1 MFARLLQNSP
11 IWAKAFAASVVLFVC
26 LGALGATAYLT
37 LDKSARGLTTLRD
50 TNLPRQNA
58 VAELT
63 HDIIATHVK
72 LFRHVTWG
80 SNSVNSALLLGLSRE
95 IRADLTALKS
105 RVGSLVAQ
113 PNLALRER
121 QDWIAL
127 QIKWEKYDRAARDT
141 LDVAA
146 TDAPMATMML
156 GGTDDDFQ
164 QLANELH
171 NLSAWVTERTRSVT
185 GTLADEAESRKKMI
199 AVGGLAGGLVS
210 ILVTLLVA
218 GSIVRPIRSVTRA
231 MSQISRG
238 NTDLDL
244 DRRDRRDEIGQMIN
258 AVVSYRDRL
267 QQQKDE
273 LHTQNMRFDTA
284 LNNMSQG
291 LAMFDARQR
300 LVVCND
306 EYIAIYA
313 WAEGFLQPG
322 MTLQEIL
329 EDRVRSGLM
338 SNESLDRIRG
348 TAAAGTGDG
357 KKGAFYCQLNDGR
370 CIAVVARPMLDGG
383 TVTTHEDVTERRR
396 AETQIAYMAHHD
408 ALTGLANRILL
419 RERIQAALSAGPDRQ
434 LAVFCLDLDR
444 FKAVNDTL
452 GHPVGDAVLRMA
464 ANRLNACIRE
474 TDTAARLGGDE
485 FAIVAALAPLD
496 ASALAARIVEAIS
509 QPYDL
514 DGHRIEIGIS
524 IGIALAPGDGND
536 PDELLKNAD
545 LALYR
550 AKAQGRNTHRFFE
563 PDEDLCLTERYK
575 LEQDLRRAIG
585 AREFEVHYQPIFS
598 IETGRTTSVEALV
611 RWRHPVHGLIL
622 PDRFIPLAEETGL
635 IHALGE
641 LVLRQACADAIDWPS
656 YAKVAVN
663 LSPLQFQSPDLAGH
677 VAAILADSGLPA
689 DRLELEITE
698 TVLLQRSN
706 DNIRTLQELSALG
719 ISIALDDFGTGYSS
733 LSYLR
738 LFRFDRIKIDRS
750 FVSEMAQMEASAAI
764 VCAVANLGRSLD
776 IVTVAEGV
784 ETEEQLALIRAAGCT
799 QAQGYLLGR
808 PIPAADLSFDVEN
821 HATHVLG
828 GISGCTISAN
838 AGSAS
843 QAAACADSAG

>member
-1 MFARLLQNSP
+1 MIQVLGRLLQNSP

-26 LGALGATAYLT
+26 LGALGATTYLT
-37 LDKSARGLTTLRD
+37 LGKSARGLTTLRD
-50 TNLPRQNA
+50 ANLPRQNA
-58 VAELT
+58 VSELT
-63 HDIIATHVK
+63 HDAIATHVK

-80 SNSVNSALLLGLSRE
+80 SNSVNPALLQALSKE
-95 IRADLTALKS
+95 IRADLDALER
-105 RVGSLVAQ
+105 RVNALVAQ
-113 PNLALRER
+113 HDLGLRER
-121 QDWIAL
+121 QKWIAL
-127 QIKWEKYDRAARDT
+127 QIKWERYRRTARDT

-164 QLANELH
+164 QFASELQ
-171 NLSAWVTERTRSVT
+171 NLSEWVTERTRAVT
-185 GTLADEAESRKKMI
+185 GALADEAESGKKMI

-218 GSIVRPIRSVTRA
+218 NSIVRPIRSVTRA

-244 DRRDRRDEIGQMIN
+244 DRRDRKDEIGQMID
-258 AVVSYRDRL
+258 AVVSYRDNL

-306 EYIAIYA
+306 EYIAIYG
-313 WAEGFLQPG
+313 WAEGFVQPG
-322 MTLQEIL
+322 MTLRQIL

-338 SNESLDRIRG
+338 SNESLDGISEI
-348 TAAAGTGDG
+348 AAADMGDG
-357 KKGAFYCQLNDGR
+357 KKGAFYCPLNDGR
-370 CIAVVARPMLDGG
+370 CIAVVAQRMLDGG

-408 ALTGLANRILL
+408 ALTGLANRLLL
-419 RERIQAALSAGPDRQ
+419 RERIQAAVSGCGEQP

-464 ANRLNACIRE
+464 AIRLNACVRE
-474 TDTAARLGGDE
+474 TDTVARLGGDE
-485 FAIVAALAPLD
+485 FAIVASLAQPEV
-496 ASALAARIVEAIS
+496 SALAARVVDEIS
-509 QPYDL
+509 QPYHL
-514 DGHRIEIGIS
+514 DGQRIEIGIS
-524 IGIALAPGDGND
+524 IGIALASRDGGN
-536 PDELLKNAD
+536 PDELLKQAD

-550 AKAQGRNTHRFFE
+550 AKAEGRNTYRFFE
-563 PDEDLCLTERYK
+563 VEKDLRLTERYT
-575 LEQDLRRAIG
+575 LEQDLRRAISTG
-585 AREFEVHYQPIFS
+585 EFEVHYQPICN
-598 IETGRTTSVEALV
+598 IETGRTISMEALV
-611 RWRHPVHGLIL
+611 RWRHPERGLIP
-622 PDRFIPLAEETGL
+622 PDQFIPLAEETGL
-635 IHALGE
+635 IISLGE
-641 LVLRQACADAIDWPS
+641 LVLRQACADAVRWPPHT
-656 YAKVAVN
+656 KVAVN
-663 LSPLQFQSPDLAGH
+663 LSPLQFQSPDLVGQ

-689 DRLELEITE
+689 KRLEFEITE
-698 TVLLQRSN
+698 TVLLQRSH
-706 DNIRTLQELSALG
+706 DNIRTLRELSALG

-738 LFRFDRIKIDRS
+738 LFRFDMIKIDRS
-750 FVSEMAQMEASAAI
+750 FVGEMLQMQASAAI

-784 ETEEQLALIRAAGCT
+784 ETEEQLALLRAAGCT
-799 QAQGYLLGR
+799 QAQGYFLGR
-808 PIPAADLSFDVEN
+808 PIPAADLRFDVEMD
-821 HATHVLG
+821 
-828 GISGCTISAN
+828 SSARK
-838 AGSAS
+838 
-843 QAAACADSAG
+843 SAGVLTA

>member
-37 LDKSARGLTTLRD
+37 LDRSARGLTTLRD

-63 HDIIATHVK
+63 HDVIATHVK

-80 SNSVNSALLLGLSRE
+80 SNSVNSALLLGLSKE
-95 IRADLTALKS
+95 VRADLTALKS
-105 RVGSLVAQ
+105 RVGALVSQ

-121 QDWIAL
+121 QNWIAL

-185 GTLADEAESRKKMI
+185 GTLADEAESRKTMI

-291 LAMFDARQR
+291 LAMFDAQQR

-306 EYIAIYA
+306 EYVAIYA

-329 EDRVRSGLM
+329 QDRVRSGLM
-338 SNESLDRIRG
+338 SNESLDGIRE

-357 KKGAFYCQLNDGR
+357 KKASFDCQLNDGS

-419 RERIQAALSAGPDRQ
+419 RERIQAALSACPDRR

-474 TDTAARLGGDE
+474 TDTVARLGGDE
-485 FAIVAALAPLD
+485 FAIVAALTPPD
-496 ASALAARIVEAIS
+496 AGALAARLVEAIS
-509 QPYDL
+509 RPYDL

-524 IGIALAPGDGND
+524 IGIALAPEDGND

-563 PDEDLCLTERYK
+563 PDEDLSLTERYK

-585 AREFEVHYQPIFS
+585 AREFEVHYQPICS
-598 IETGRTTSVEALV
+598 IETGRTISVEALV
-611 RWRHPVHGLIL
+611 RWRHPLHGLIL

-641 LVLRQACADAIDWPS
+641 LVLRQACADAVDWPS

-706 DNIRTLQELSALG
+706 ENLRTLQELSALG

-750 FVSEMAQMEASAAI
+750 FVSEMAEMEASAAI

-784 ETEEQLALIRAAGCT
+784 ETEEQLALLRAAGCT

-808 PIPAADLSFDVEN
+808 PIPAADLIFDVEID
-821 HATHVLG
+821 ATHALG
-828 GISGCTISAN
+828 RITSA
-838 AGSAS
+838 SAVSTS
-843 QAAACADSAG
+843 QAAAWADSAG

>member
-1 MFARLLQNSP
+1 VFARLLQNSP

-37 LDKSARGLTTLRD
+37 LDRSARGLTTLRD

-63 HDIIATHVK
+63 HDVIATHVK

-80 SNSVNSALLLGLSRE
+80 SNSVNSALLLGLSNE
-95 IRADLTALKS
+95 IRADLAALKS
-105 RVGSLVAQ
+105 RVGSLVSQ

-121 QDWIAL
+121 QNWIAL

-164 QLANELH
+164 QLADELH
-171 NLSAWVTERTRSVT
+171 NLSASVTQRTRSVT

-199 AVGGLAGGLVS
+199 AVGGLAGGLIS

-218 GSIVRPIRSVTRA
+218 GSIVRPIRSVTQA

-244 DRRDRRDEIGQMIN
+244 DRGDRRDEIGQMIN

-291 LAMFDARQR
+291 LAMFDAQQR

-322 MTLQEIL
+322 MTLREIL
-329 EDRVRSGLM
+329 QDRVRSGLM
-338 SNESLDRIRG
+338 SNDSLDGIRE

-357 KKGAFYCQLNDGR
+357 KKGAFDCQLNDGR

-419 RERIQAALSAGPDRQ
+419 RERIQAALSACPDRQ

-464 ANRLNACIRE
+464 ANRVNACIRE
-474 TDTAARLGGDE
+474 MDTVARLGGDE

-496 ASALAARIVEAIS
+496 AGALAVRIVEEIS
-509 QPYDL
+509 RPYDL

-563 PDEDLCLTERYK
+563 PDQDLRLTERYK

-585 AREFEVHYQPIFS
+585 AREFEVHYQPICS
-598 IETGRTTSVEALV
+598 IETGRKISVEALV

-635 IHALGE
+635 IHALGD
-641 LVLRQACADAIDWPS
+641 LVLRQACADAVNWPS

-663 LSPLQFQSPDLAGH
+663 LSPLQFQTPDLAGH

-689 DRLELEITE
+689 HRLELEITE
-698 TVLLQRSN
+698 TVLLRRSN
-706 DNIRTLQELSALG
+706 DDLRTLQELSALG

-750 FVSEMAQMEASAAI
+750 FVSEMAQLQASAAI

-776 IVTVAEGV
+776 IITVAEGV
-784 ETEEQLALIRAAGCT
+784 ETEEQLALLRAAGCT

-808 PIPAADLSFDVEN
+808 PIPAADLVFDVEMD
-821 HATHVLG
+821 ATHPLG
-828 GISGCTISAN
+828 GISGRTISAN

-843 QAAACADSAG
+843 QAAVWADSAG

>member
-11 IWAKAFAASVVLFVC
+11 IWAKAFAASLVLLVC

-37 LDKSARGLTTLRD
+37 LDRSTRGLTTLRD

-63 HDIIATHVK
+63 HDVIATHVK

-80 SNSVNSALLLGLSRE
+80 SNSVNSALLQGLSKE
-95 IRADLTALKS
+95 IRSDLSALKS
-105 RVGSLVAQ
+105 RVGTLVSQ
-113 PNLALRER
+113 PNLTLRER
-121 QDWIAL
+121 QNWIAL
-127 QIKWEKYDRAARDT
+127 QIKWEKYETAARDT

-146 TDAPMATMML
+146 TDAAMATMML

-171 NLSAWVTERTRSVT
+171 NLSEWVTERTRSVT
-185 GTLADEAESRKKMI
+185 GTLADEAESRKRLI
-199 AVGGLAGGLVS
+199 AIGGLAGGLIS

-218 GSIVRPIRSVTRA
+218 SSIVRPIRSVTRA
-231 MSQISRG
+231 MSQISQG

-244 DRRDRRDEIGQMIN
+244 DSRDRRDEIGQMID
-258 AVVSYRDRL
+258 AVVSYRDKL
-267 QQQKDE
+267 QLQKHE

-291 LAMFDARQR
+291 LAMFDAEQR

-306 EYIAIYA
+306 EYVAIYA
-313 WAEGFLQPG
+313 WPENFIQPG
-322 MTLQEIL
+322 MTLQEML

-338 SNESLDRIRG
+338 SNESLDGIRQ

-357 KKGAFYCQLNDGR
+357 KKGAFYCPLNDGR

-419 RERIQAALSAGPDRQ
+419 RERIQAALSDGRDGQ
-434 LAVFCLDLDR
+434 LAVLCLDLDR

-452 GHPVGDAVLRMA
+452 GHPVGDAVLRIA
-464 ANRLNACIRE
+464 AGRLNACIRE
-474 TDTAARLGGDE
+474 ADTVARLGGDE
-485 FAIVAALAPLD
+485 FAIVAALAPPD
-496 ASALAARIVEAIS
+496 ASALAARVVEAIS
-509 QPYDL
+509 QPYNL
-514 DGHRIEIGIS
+514 DGQRIVIGIS
-524 IGIALAPGDGND
+524 IGIALAPTDGSD
-536 PDELLKNAD
+536 PDALLKNAD

-550 AKAQGRNTHRFFE
+550 AKAQGRSTYRFFE
-563 PDEDLCLTERYK
+563 PEEDLCLTERYR

-585 AREFEVHYQPIFS
+585 AREFEVHYQPICN
-598 IETGRTTSVEALV
+598 IETGRKTSMEALV
-611 RWRHPVHGLIL
+611 RWRHPLHGLIP

-635 IHALGE
+635 INALGE
-641 LVLRQACADAIDWPS
+641 LVLRQACADAVNWPS
-656 YAKVAVN
+656 STKVAVN
-663 LSPLQFQSPDLAGH
+663 LSPIQFQSPDLVGH

-706 DNIRTLQELSALG
+706 DNLRTLEELSALG

-738 LFRFDRIKIDRS
+738 LFRFDMIKIDRS

-776 IVTVAEGV
+776 IITVAEGV
-784 ETEEQLALIRAAGCT
+784 ETEEQLTLLRAAGCT

-808 PIPAADLSFDVEN
+808 PVPAADLSFDVEMDS
-821 HATHVLG
+821 THPLG
-828 GISGCTISAN
+828 GINGCTIS
-838 AGSAS
+838 
-843 QAAACADSAG
+843 

>member
-50 TNLPRQNA
+50 TNLPKQNA
-58 VAELT
+58 VSELT
-63 HDIIATHVK
+63 HDVIATHVK

-80 SNSVNSALLLGLSRE
+80 SNSVNAALLEALSKE
-95 IRADLTALKS
+95 IRVDLTALKS
-105 RVGSLVAQ
+105 RVGSLVSQ
-113 PNLALRER
+113 RNLELRER
-121 QDWIAL
+121 QNWIAL

-171 NLSAWVTERTRSVT
+171 NLSAWVTERTYSVT
-185 GTLADEAESRKKMI
+185 GTLADEAVSRKRMI
-199 AVGGLAGGLVS
+199 AVGGLAGGLIS

-218 GSIVRPIRSVTRA
+218 SSIVRPIRSVTQA
-231 MSQISRG
+231 MSQISLG

-244 DRRDRRDEIGQMIN
+244 DSRDRRDEIGQMIN
-258 AVVSYRDRL
+258 AVVSYRDKL
-267 QQQKDE
+267 QQQRDE

-291 LAMFDARQR
+291 LAMFDAQQR

-306 EYIAIYA
+306 EYIAIYQ
-313 WAEGFLQPG
+313 WAERFVQPG

-329 EDRVRSGLM
+329 QDRVRSGLM
-338 SNESLDRIRG
+338 SNESLDGIG
-348 TAAAGTGDG
+348 QTAAAGTGDG
-357 KKGAFYCQLNDGR
+357 KNAAFYCQLNDGR

-419 RERIQAALSAGPDRQ
+419 RERIQAALSGCRDRQ

-452 GHPVGDAVLRMA
+452 GHPVGDAVLRIA
-464 ANRLNACIRE
+464 ANRLNTCIRE
-474 TDTAARLGGDE
+474 ADTVARLGGDE
-485 FAIVAALAPLD
+485 FAIVASLAPPE
-496 ASALAARIVEAIS
+496 ASALAARVVEEIS
-509 QPYDL
+509 QPYNL
-514 DGHRIEIGIS
+514 DGQRVVIGIS
-524 IGIALAPGDGND
+524 IGIALAPTDGSD
-536 PDELLKNAD
+536 PDALLKNAD

-550 AKAQGRNTHRFFE
+550 AKAQGRNTYRFFQPE
-563 PDEDLCLTERYK
+563 KDLCLTERYK

-585 AREFEVHYQPIFS
+585 AGEFEVHYQPICS
-598 IETGRTTSVEALV
+598 IETGRKISMEALV
-611 RWRHPVHGLIL
+611 RWRHPVHGLIP

-635 IHALGE
+635 IHSLGE
-641 LVLRQACADAIDWPS
+641 LVLRQACAEAVNWPS
-656 YAKVAVN
+656 DTKVAVN
-663 LSPLQFQSPDLAGH
+663 LSPTQFQSPDLAGH
-677 VAAILADSGLPA
+677 VAAILADSGLQA
-689 DRLELEITE
+689 HRLELEITE

-706 DNIRTLQELSALG
+706 DNLRTLQELRALG

-738 LFRFDRIKIDRS
+738 LFRFDMIKIDRS
-750 FVSEMAQMEASAAI
+750 FVSEMAQMDASAAI

-776 IVTVAEGV
+776 IITVAEGV
-784 ETEEQLALIRAAGCT
+784 ETEEQLALLRAAGCT

-808 PIPAADLSFDVEN
+808 PIPAADLCFDVEMDS
-821 HATHVLG
+821 THPL
-828 GISGCTISAN
+828 GISGGMISAN
-838 AGSAS
+838 AG
-843 QAAACADSAG
+843 G

>member
-1 MFARLLQNSP
+1 MFVRLLQNSP

-26 LGALGATAYLT
+26 LGALGATTYLT

-50 TNLPRQNA
+50 TNLPKQNA
-58 VAELT
+58 VSELT
-63 HDIIATHVK
+63 HDVIATHVK

-80 SNSVNSALLLGLSRE
+80 SNSVNSALLQVLSKE
-95 IRADLTALKS
+95 IRADLTALKY
-105 RVGSLVAQ
+105 RVSSLVSQ
-113 PNLALRER
+113 PNLELRER
-121 QDWIAL
+121 QNWIAL

-164 QLANELH
+164 QLASELQ
-171 NLSAWVTERTRSVT
+171 NLSAWVTERTRTVT
-185 GTLADEAESRKKMI
+185 GTLADEAESRKQLI
-199 AVGGLAGGLVS
+199 AVGGLAGGLIS

-218 GSIVRPIRSVTRA
+218 SSIVRPIRSVTQA
-231 MSQISRG
+231 MSQISLG
-238 NTDLDL
+238 NTNLDL
-244 DRRDRRDEIGQMIN
+244 DSRDRRDEIGQMIN
-258 AVVSYRDRL
+258 AVVSYRDNL

-291 LAMFDARQR
+291 LAMFDAKQR

-306 EYIAIYA
+306 EYIAIYG
-313 WAEGFLQPG
+313 WAERFVQPG
-322 MTLQEIL
+322 MSLQEIL
-329 EDRVRSGLM
+329 EDRVRFGLM
-338 SNESLDRIRG
+338 SNETLDAIRE

-357 KKGAFYCQLNDGR
+357 KKSAFYCQLNDGR
-370 CIAVVARPMLDGG
+370 CIAMVAQRMLDGG

-419 RERIQAALSAGPDRQ
+419 RERIQQALSGSRDQR

-452 GHPVGDAVLRMA
+452 GHPVGDAVLRIA
-464 ANRLNACIRE
+464 ANRLNACVRE
-474 TDTAARLGGDE
+474 QDTVARLGGDE
-485 FAIVAALAPLD
+485 FAIVASLAPPD
-496 ASALAARIVEAIS
+496 ASALAARVVEEIS
-509 QPYDL
+509 QPYNL
-514 DGHRIEIGIS
+514 DGQRIVIGIS
-524 IGIALAPGDGND
+524 IGIALEPGDGGD
-536 PDELLKNAD
+536 PDALLRNAD

-550 AKAQGRNTHRFFE
+550 AKAQGRNTYRFFE
-563 PDEDLCLTERYK
+563 LEQDLCLTERYK

-585 AREFEVHYQPIFS
+585 AGEFELHYQPICS
-598 IETGRTTSVEALV
+598 IATGRTTSMEALA
-611 RWRHPVHGLIL
+611 RWRHPVHGLIS

-635 IHALGE
+635 INSLGE
-641 LVLRQACADAIDWPS
+641 WVLHQACTDAVSWPS
-656 YAKVAVN
+656 HIKVAVN
-663 LSPLQFQSPDLAGH
+663 LSPVQFQGPDLVDR
-677 VAAILADSGLPA
+677 VATILADTGLQPK
-689 DRLELEITE
+689 RLELEITE

-738 LFRFDRIKIDRS
+738 LFRFDMIKIDRS
-750 FVSEMAQMEASAAI
+750 FVSEMAEMEASAAI
-764 VCAVANLGRSLD
+764 VCAVANLGRSLGV
-776 IVTVAEGV
+776 VTVAEGV
-784 ETEEQLALIRAAGCT
+784 ETEEQLELLRAAGCT

-808 PIPAADLSFDVEN
+808 PISAADLKTVWWDKDQPEFAMIS
-821 HATHVLG
+821 THFL
-828 GISGCTISAN
+828 TKERFQPRD
-838 AGSAS
+838 AS
-843 QAAACADSAG
+843 ID

>member
-1 MFARLLQNSP
+1 VLARLLQNSP
-11 IWAKAFAASVVLFVC
+11 IWAKAFAATVVLFVC
-26 LGALGATAYLT
+26 LGALGATTYLT
-37 LDKSARGLTTLRD
+37 LDRSARGLTTLRD

-58 VAELT
+58 VSELT
-63 HDIIATHVK
+63 HDVIATHVK

-80 SNSVNSALLLGLSRE
+80 SNSVNSALLQVLSQE
-95 IRADLTALKS
+95 IRADLTTLKH
-105 RVGSLVAQ
+105 RVSSLVSQ
-113 PNLALRER
+113 PNLHLRER
-121 QDWIAL
+121 QNWIAL

-141 LDVAA
+141 LDVAG

-164 QLANELH
+164 QFASELQ
-171 NLSAWVTERTRSVT
+171 NLSARVTERTRSVT
-185 GTLADEAESRKKMI
+185 GTLADEAESRKRLI
-199 AVGGLAGGLVS
+199 AFGGLAGGLIS

-231 MSQISRG
+231 MSQISLG

-244 DRRDRRDEIGQMIN
+244 DSRDRRDEIGQMID
-258 AVVSYRDRL
+258 AVVSYRDNL

-291 LAMFDARQR
+291 LAMFDAEQR

-306 EYIAIYA
+306 EYIAVYG
-313 WAEGFLQPG
+313 WAEGFVQPG
-322 MTLQEIL
+322 MVLRDML

-338 SNESLDRIRG
+338 SNEALDGIRE
-348 TAAAGTGDG
+348 TAAAGMGDG

-419 RERIQAALSAGPDRQ
+419 RERIQAALSDCGDRQ

-452 GHPVGDAVLRMA
+452 GHPVGDAVLRIA
-464 ANRLNACIRE
+464 AERLKTCVRE
-474 TDTAARLGGDE
+474 ADTVARLGGDE
-485 FAIVAALAPLD
+485 FAIVASLAPRD
-496 ASALAARIVEAIS
+496 ARALAARVVEEIS
-509 QPYDL
+509 QPYHL
-514 DGHRIEIGIS
+514 EGQRIVIGIS
-524 IGIALAPGDGND
+524 IGIALAPRDGSD
-536 PDELLKNAD
+536 PDVLLKNAD

-550 AKAQGRNTHRFFE
+550 AKNQGRNTYRFFE
-563 PDEDLCLTERYK
+563 LEKDLYLTEHYI
-575 LEQDLRRAIG
+575 LEQDLRRAIC
-585 AREFEVHYQPIFS
+585 AREFEVHYQPICN
-598 IETGRTTSVEALV
+598 IATGRKTSMEALV
-611 RWRHPVHGLIL
+611 RWRHPVHGLIP

-635 IHALGE
+635 INSLGE
-641 LVLRQACADAIDWPS
+641 LVLRQACADAVNWPS
-656 YAKVAVN
+656 YTKVAVN
-663 LSPLQFQSPDLAGH
+663 LSPMQFLSPDLAGL
-677 VAAILADSGLPA
+677 VATVLADSGLPA
-689 DRLELEITE
+689 KRLELEITE

-706 DNIRTLQELSALG
+706 DNIRTLQELSDLG
-719 ISIALDDFGTGYSS
+719 VSIALDDFGTGYSS

-738 LFRFDRIKIDRS
+738 LFRFDMIKIDRS
-750 FVSEMAQMEASAAI
+750 FVSEMAEMEASAAI

-776 IVTVAEGV
+776 ITTVAEGV
-784 ETEEQLALIRAAGCT
+784 ETEEQLNLLRAAGCT

-808 PIPAADLSFDVEN
+808 PIPAADLRFDVELDS
-821 HATHVLG
+821 THPLG
-828 GISGCTISAN
+828 GISG
-838 AGSAS
+838 
-843 QAAACADSAG
+843 

>member
-1 MFARLLQNSP
+1 
-11 IWAKAFAASVVLFVC
+11 
-26 LGALGATAYLT
+26 
-37 LDKSARGLTTLRD
+37 
-50 TNLPRQNA
+50 
-58 VAELT
+58 
-63 HDIIATHVK
+63 
-72 LFRHVTWG
+72 
-80 SNSVNSALLLGLSRE
+80 
-95 IRADLTALKS
+95 
-105 RVGSLVAQ
+105 
-113 PNLALRER
+113 
-121 QDWIAL
+121 
-127 QIKWEKYDRAARDT
+127 
-141 LDVAA
+141 
-146 TDAPMATMML
+146 
-156 GGTDDDFQ
+156 
-164 QLANELH
+164 
-171 NLSAWVTERTRSVT
+171 
-185 GTLADEAESRKKMI
+185 
-199 AVGGLAGGLVS
+199 
-210 ILVTLLVA
+210 
-218 GSIVRPIRSVTRA
+218 
-231 MSQISRG
+231 
-238 NTDLDL
+238 
-244 DRRDRRDEIGQMIN
+244 
-258 AVVSYRDRL
+258 
-267 QQQKDE
+267 
-273 LHTQNMRFDTA
+273 
-284 LNNMSQG
+284 
-291 LAMFDARQR
+291 
-300 LVVCND
+300 
-306 EYIAIYA
+306 
-313 WAEGFLQPG
+313 
-322 MTLQEIL
+322 
-329 EDRVRSGLM
+329 
-338 SNESLDRIRG
+338 
-348 TAAAGTGDG
+348 
-357 KKGAFYCQLNDGR
+357 
-370 CIAVVARPMLDGG
+370 
-383 TVTTHEDVTERRR
+383 
-396 AETQIAYMAHHD
+396 
-408 ALTGLANRILL
+408 
-419 RERIQAALSAGPDRQ
+419 
-434 LAVFCLDLDR
+434 VFCLDLDR

-464 ANRLNACIRE
+464 ANRLNSCIRE

-496 ASALAARIVEAIS
+496 AGALAARIVEAIS

-514 DGHRIEIGIS
+514 DGHRIGIGIS
-524 IGIALAPGDGND
+524 IGIALAPEDGND

-585 AREFEVHYQPIFS
+585 AREFEVHYQPICS
-598 IETGRTTSVEALV
+598 IETGRTISVEALV

-689 DRLELEITE
+689 RRLELEITE

-776 IVTVAEGV
+776 IITVAEGV
-784 ETEEQLALIRAAGCT
+784 ETEEQLTLLRAAGCT

-808 PIPAADLSFDVEN
+808 PIPAADLIFDVEMD
-821 HATHVLG
+821 ATHALG

-843 QAAACADSAG
+843 QVAACADSAG

>member
-1 MFARLLQNSP
+1 VFARLLQNSP

-26 LGALGATAYLT
+26 LGALGATTYLT

-63 HDIIATHVK
+63 HDVIATHVK

-80 SNSVNSALLLGLSRE
+80 SNSVNSALLQGLSKE
-95 IRADLTALKS
+95 IRTDLTALKS
-105 RVGSLVAQ
+105 RVSSLVSQ
-113 PNLALRER
+113 PNLTLRER
-121 QDWIAL
+121 QNWIAL

-141 LDVAA
+141 
-146 TDAPMATMML
+146 L

-185 GTLADEAESRKKMI
+185 GTLADEAESRKKLI
-199 AVGGLAGGLVS
+199 AVGGLAGGLIS

-218 GSIVRPIRSVTRA
+218 SSIVRPIRSVTQA
-231 MSQISRG
+231 MSQISLG

-244 DRRDRRDEIGQMIN
+244 DSMDRRDEIGQMIS
-258 AVVSYRDRL
+258 AVVSYRDKL
-267 QQQKDE
+267 QQQKHE

-291 LAMFDARQR
+291 LAMFDAQQR

-306 EYIAIYA
+306 EYVAIYA
-313 WAEGFLQPG
+313 WAESFVQPG

-338 SNESLDRIRG
+338 SNESLDGIRE

-419 RERIQAALSAGPDRQ
+419 REQIQAALSDCRDQQ
-434 LAVFCLDLDR
+434 LAVFCLDLDS

-452 GHPVGDAVLRMA
+452 GHPVGDAVLRIA
-464 ANRLNACIRE
+464 ASRLNTCIRE
-474 TDTAARLGGDE
+474 TDTVARLGGDE
-485 FAIVAALAPLD
+485 FAIVASLAPLD
-496 ASALAARIVEAIS
+496 ASALAARVVEEIGR
-509 QPYDL
+509 PYNL
-514 DGHRIEIGIS
+514 DGQRIVIGIS
-524 IGIALAPGDGND
+524 IGIALAPRDGSD
-536 PDELLKNAD
+536 PDTLLKNAD

-563 PDEDLCLTERYK
+563 PEKDLCLTERYK

-585 AREFEVHYQPIFS
+585 AREFEVHYQPICCM
-598 IETGRTTSVEALV
+598 ETGRKISMEALV
-611 RWRHPVHGLIL
+611 RWRHPVHGLIP

-635 IHALGE
+635 INSLGE
-641 LVLRQACADAIDWPS
+641 LVLRQACADAVNWPS
-656 YAKVAVN
+656 HTKVAVN
-663 LSPLQFQSPDLAGH
+663 LSPVQFQNPDLVGH
-677 VAAILADSGLPA
+677 VATILADSGLPA

-706 DNIRTLQELSALG
+706 DNLRTLQELSALG

-738 LFRFDRIKIDRS
+738 LFRFDMIKIDRS
-750 FVSEMAQMEASAAI
+750 FVSEMTEMEASAAI

-776 IVTVAEGV
+776 IITVAEGV
-784 ETEEQLALIRAAGCT
+784 ETEEQLMLLRAAGCT

-808 PIPAADLSFDVEN
+808 PIPAADLSFDVEMDS
-821 HATHVLG
+821 THPLG
-828 GISGCTISAN
+828 GINGCTIS
-838 AGSAS
+838 
-843 QAAACADSAG
+843 

>member
-1 MFARLLQNSP
+1 
-11 IWAKAFAASVVLFVC
+11 
-26 LGALGATAYLT
+26 
-37 LDKSARGLTTLRD
+37 
-50 TNLPRQNA
+50 
-58 VAELT
+58 
-63 HDIIATHVK
+63 
-72 LFRHVTWG
+72 
-80 SNSVNSALLLGLSRE
+80 
-95 IRADLTALKS
+95 
-105 RVGSLVAQ
+105 
-113 PNLALRER
+113 
-121 QDWIAL
+121 
-127 QIKWEKYDRAARDT
+127 
-141 LDVAA
+141 
-146 TDAPMATMML
+146 
-156 GGTDDDFQ
+156 
-164 QLANELH
+164 
-171 NLSAWVTERTRSVT
+171 
-185 GTLADEAESRKKMI
+185 
-199 AVGGLAGGLVS
+199 
-210 ILVTLLVA
+210 
-218 GSIVRPIRSVTRA
+218 
-231 MSQISRG
+231 
-238 NTDLDL
+238 
-244 DRRDRRDEIGQMIN
+244 MIN
-258 AVVSYRDRL
+258 AVISYRDRL

-291 LAMFDARQR
+291 LAMFDSQQR

-313 WAEGFLQPG
+313 WAEGFVRPG
-322 MTLQEIL
+322 MPLREIL

-338 SNESLDRIRG
+338 SHESLDEIRQ
-348 TAAAGTGDG
+348 TAAAGAGDG

-419 RERIQAALSAGPDRQ
+419 RERIQAALSACPDRQ

-464 ANRLNACIRE
+464 ANRLNSCIRE
-474 TDTAARLGGDE
+474 ADTVARLGGDE
-485 FAIVAALAPLD
+485 FAIVASLTPLE
-496 ASALAARIVEAIS
+496 ASALAARVIDEIG
-509 QPYDL
+509 QPYNL
-514 DGHRIEIGIS
+514 DGHHIEIGIS
-524 IGIALAPGDGND
+524 IGIALAPGDGSD
-536 PDELLKNAD
+536 PDALLKNAD

-550 AKAQGRNTHRFFE
+550 AKAQGRSTHRFFE
-563 PDEDLCLTERYK
+563 PEEDLCLTERYK

-598 IETGRTTSVEALV
+598 IETGRKISMEALV
-611 RWRHPVHGLIL
+611 RWRHPVRGLVL

-641 LVLRQACADAIDWPS
+641 LVLRQACADAVDWPS

-663 LSPLQFQSPDLAGH
+663 LSPLQFHGPDLAGH
-677 VAAILADSGLPA
+677 VAAILAESGLQA

-706 DNIRTLQELSALG
+706 DNLRILQELSALG

-750 FVSEMAQMEASAAI
+750 FVGEMVQMDASAAI

-776 IVTVAEGV
+776 IITVAEGV
-784 ETEEQLALIRAAGCT
+784 ETEEQLALLRAAGCT

-808 PIPAADLSFDVEN
+808 PIPAADLSFDAEMD
-821 HATHVLG
+821 ATHALG
-828 GISGCTISAN
+828 GINGCTIPAN

-843 QAAACADSAG
+843 QAMACADSAG

>member
-1 MFARLLQNSP
+1 VFARLLQNSP

-26 LGALGATAYLT
+26 LGALGATTYLT

-58 VAELT
+58 VSELT
-63 HDIIATHVK
+63 HDVIATHVK

-80 SNSVNSALLLGLSRE
+80 SNSVNPALLQVLSQE
-95 IRADLTALKS
+95 IRTDLATLKH
-105 RVGSLVAQ
+105 RVGSLVSQ
-113 PNLALRER
+113 PNLELRER
-121 QDWIAL
+121 QNWIAL

-164 QLANELH
+164 QLATELQ
-171 NLSAWVTERTRSVT
+171 NLSARVTERTRSVA
-185 GTLADEAESRKKMI
+185 GTLADEAESRKRLI
-199 AVGGLAGGLVS
+199 AFGGLAGGLIS

-218 GSIVRPIRSVTRA
+218 SSIVRPIRSVTRA
-231 MSQISRG
+231 MSQISLG

-244 DRRDRRDEIGQMIN
+244 DRRDRRDEIGQMID
-258 AVVSYRDRL
+258 AVVSYRDNL

-291 LAMFDARQR
+291 LAMFDAEQR

-306 EYIAIYA
+306 EYIAIYQ
-313 WAEGFLQPG
+313 WAGGFVQPG
-322 MTLQEIL
+322 MTLQDIL

-338 SNESLDRIRG
+338 SNESLDGIRE

-383 TVTTHEDVTERRR
+383 TVITHEDVTERRR

-419 RERIQAALSAGPDRQ
+419 RERIQSALSGCRDRQ

-452 GHPVGDAVLRMA
+452 GHPVGDAVLRIA
-464 ANRLNACIRE
+464 ADRLKTCVRE
-474 TDTAARLGGDE
+474 ADTVARLGGDE
-485 FAIVAALAPLD
+485 FAIVASLAPQD
-496 ASALAARIVEAIS
+496 AGALAARVVEEIS
-509 QPYDL
+509 QPYHL
-514 DGHRIEIGIS
+514 EGQRIVIGIS
-524 IGIALAPGDGND
+524 IGIALAPRDGSD
-536 PDELLKNAD
+536 PDVLLKNAD

-550 AKAQGRNTHRFFE
+550 AKNQGRNTYRFFE
-563 PDEDLCLTERYK
+563 LEKDLFLTERYI

-585 AREFEVHYQPIFS
+585 AREFEVHYQPICN
-598 IETGRTTSVEALV
+598 IATGRKISMEALV
-611 RWRHPVHGLIL
+611 RWRHPVHGLIP

-635 IHALGE
+635 INPLGN
-641 LVLRQACADAIDWPS
+641 LVLRQACADAVNWPS
-656 YAKVAVN
+656 YTKVAVN
-663 LSPLQFQSPDLAGH
+663 LSPMQFQSPDLVSQ
-677 VAAILADSGLPA
+677 VATVLADSGLPA
-689 DRLELEITE
+689 KRLELEITE

-706 DNIRTLQELSALG
+706 DNIRTLQELNALG
-719 ISIALDDFGTGYSS
+719 VSIALDDFGTGYSS

-738 LFRFDRIKIDRS
+738 LFRFDMIKIDRS
-750 FVSEMAQMEASAAI
+750 FVSEMAQIEASAAI

-776 IVTVAEGV
+776 ITTVAEGV
-784 ETEEQLALIRAAGCT
+784 ETEEQLDLLRAAGCT
-799 QAQGYLLGR
+799 QAQGFLLGR
-808 PIPAADLSFDVEN
+808 PIPAADLRFDAEMDP
-821 HATHVLG
+821 AQPLG
-828 GISGCTISAN
+828 GISG
-838 AGSAS
+838 
-843 QAAACADSAG
+843 

>member
-1 MFARLLQNSP
+1 MLARLLQNSP

-26 LGALGATAYLT
+26 LGALGATTYLT

-58 VAELT
+58 VSELT
-63 HDIIATHVK
+63 HDVIATHVK

-80 SNSVNSALLLGLSRE
+80 SNSVNSALLQALSKE
-95 IRADLTALKS
+95 IRADLDALER
-105 RVGSLVAQ
+105 RVNTLVVQ
-113 PNLALRER
+113 HGLRLRER
-121 QDWIAL
+121 QKWIVL
-127 QIKWEKYDRAARDT
+127 QIKWEKYQRSARDT

-164 QLANELH
+164 QFASELQ
-171 NLSAWVTERTRSVT
+171 NVSEWVTERTRSVT
-185 GTLADEAESRKKMI
+185 STLADEAESRKRLI
-199 AVGGLAGGLVS
+199 AFGGLAGGLIS

-218 GSIVRPIRSVTRA
+218 NSIVRPIRSVTRA

-244 DRRDRRDEIGQMIN
+244 DSRDRKDEIGQMID
-258 AVVSYRDRL
+258 AVVSYRDNL

-306 EYIAIYA
+306 EYIAIYG
-313 WAEGFLQPG
+313 WAEGFVQPG

-329 EDRVRSGLM
+329 EDRVCSGLM
-338 SNESLDRIRG
+338 SNELLDGINEI
-348 TAAAGTGDG
+348 AAAGTGDG
-357 KKGAFYCQLNDGR
+357 KKGAFYCQLNDDR
-370 CIAVVARPMLDGG
+370 CIAVVAQRMLDGG

-419 RERIQAALSAGPDRQ
+419 RERIQAALADCGDQQ

-452 GHPVGDAVLRMA
+452 GHPVGDTVLRMA
-464 ANRLNACIRE
+464 ASRLNACVRE
-474 TDTAARLGGDE
+474 TDTVARLGGDE
-485 FAIVAALAPLD
+485 FAIVASLAPPD
-496 ASALAARIVEAIS
+496 ARALAARVVEEIS
-509 QPYDL
+509 QPYPL
-514 DGHRIEIGIS
+514 EGQRLAIGIS
-524 IGIALAPGDGND
+524 IGIALAPTDGSD
-536 PDELLKNAD
+536 PDALLKNAD

-550 AKAQGRNTHRFFE
+550 AKAQGRSTYRFFE
-563 PDEDLCLTERYK
+563 PEKDLGLTERYL
-575 LEQDLRRAIG
+575 LEQDLRRAISAG
-585 AREFEVHYQPIFS
+585 EFEVHYQPICS
-598 IETGRTTSVEALV
+598 IETGRTISMEALV
-611 RWRHPVHGLIL
+611 RWRHPVHGLMP
-622 PDRFIPLAEETGL
+622 PDQFIPLAEETGL
-635 IHALGE
+635 INSLGE
-641 LVLRQACADAIDWPS
+641 LVLRQACADAIGWPS
-656 YAKVAVN
+656 GTKVAVN
-663 LSPLQFQSPDLAGH
+663 LSPIQFQNPDLADH
-677 VAAILADSGLPA
+677 VASILAETGLEPK
-689 DRLELEITE
+689 RLELEITE
-698 TVLLQRSN
+698 TVLLQRSH

-719 ISIALDDFGTGYSS
+719 VSIALDDFGTGYSS

-738 LFRFDRIKIDRS
+738 LFRFDMIKIDRS
-750 FVSEMAQMEASAAI
+750 FVSEMVQTEASAAI

-776 IVTVAEGV
+776 IITVAEGV
-784 ETEEQLALIRAAGCT
+784 ETEEQLALLRAAGCT

-808 PIPAADLSFDVEN
+808 PIPAADLCFDVETDLIAGELEN
-821 HATHVLG
+821 VL
-828 GISGCTISAN
+828 TA
-838 AGSAS
+838 
-843 QAAACADSAG
+843 

>member
-1 MFARLLQNSP
+1 MLARLLQNSP

-26 LGALGATAYLT
+26 LGALGATTYLT

-58 VAELT
+58 VSELT
-63 HDIIATHVK
+63 HDVIATHVK

-80 SNSVNSALLLGLSRE
+80 SNSVNSALLQALSKE
-95 IRADLTALKS
+95 IRADLDALER
-105 RVGSLVAQ
+105 RVNTLVVQ
-113 PNLALRER
+113 HGLGLRER
-121 QDWIAL
+121 QKWIVL
-127 QIKWEKYDRAARDT
+127 QIKWEKYQRSARDT

-164 QLANELH
+164 QFASELQ
-171 NLSAWVTERTRSVT
+171 NVSEWVTERTRSVT
-185 GTLADEAESRKKMI
+185 STLADEAESRKRLI
-199 AVGGLAGGLVS
+199 AFGGLAGGLIS

-218 GSIVRPIRSVTRA
+218 NSIVRPIRSVTRA

-244 DRRDRRDEIGQMIN
+244 DSRDRKDEIGQMID
-258 AVVSYRDRL
+258 AVVSYRDNL

-306 EYIAIYA
+306 EYIAIYG
-313 WAEGFLQPG
+313 WAEGFVQPG

-329 EDRVRSGLM
+329 EDRVCSGLM
-338 SNESLDRIRG
+338 SNKSLDGINEI
-348 TAAAGTGDG
+348 AAAGTGDR

-370 CIAVVARPMLDGG
+370 CIAVVAQRMLDGG

-419 RERIQAALSAGPDRQ
+419 RERIQAAVSACGDQP

-464 ANRLNACIRE
+464 ASRLNACVRE
-474 TDTAARLGGDE
+474 TDTVARLGGDE
-485 FAIVAALAPLD
+485 FAIVASLAPPD
-496 ASALAARIVEAIS
+496 ARALAARVVEEIS
-509 QPYDL
+509 QPYHFEGQRL
-514 DGHRIEIGIS
+514 AIGIS
-524 IGIALAPGDGND
+524 IGIALAPTDGGD
-536 PDELLKNAD
+536 PDALLKNAD

-550 AKAQGRNTHRFFE
+550 AKAQGRSTYRFFE
-563 PDEDLCLTERYK
+563 PEKDLGLTERYL
-575 LEQDLRRAIG
+575 LEQDLRRAISAG
-585 AREFEVHYQPIFS
+585 EFEVHYQPICS
-598 IETGRTTSVEALV
+598 IETGRTISVEALV
-611 RWRHPVHGLIL
+611 RWRHPVHGLIP
-622 PDRFIPLAEETGL
+622 PDQFIPLAEETGL
-635 IHALGE
+635 INSLGE
-641 LVLRQACADAIDWPS
+641 LVLRQACADAIGWPS
-656 YAKVAVN
+656 GTKVAVN
-663 LSPLQFQSPDLAGH
+663 LSPIQFQNPDLADH
-677 VAAILADSGLPA
+677 VAAILAETGLEA
-689 DRLELEITE
+689 KRLELEITE
-698 TVLLQRSN
+698 TVLLQRSH

-738 LFRFDRIKIDRS
+738 LFRFDMIKIDRS
-750 FVSEMAQMEASAAI
+750 FVSEMVQLEASAAI

-776 IVTVAEGV
+776 IITVAEGV
-784 ETEEQLALIRAAGCT
+784 ETEEQLALLRAAGCT

-808 PIPAADLSFDVEN
+808 PIPAADLRFDVETDSIAGKSEN
-821 HATHVLG
+821 VL
-828 GISGCTISAN
+828 TA
-838 AGSAS
+838 
-843 QAAACADSAG
+843 